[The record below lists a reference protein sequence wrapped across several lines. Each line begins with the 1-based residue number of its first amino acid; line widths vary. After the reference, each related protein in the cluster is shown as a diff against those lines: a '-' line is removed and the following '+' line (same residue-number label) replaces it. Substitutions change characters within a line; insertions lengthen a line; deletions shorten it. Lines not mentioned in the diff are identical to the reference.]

1 MLRLNLHV
9 KGEEKIEPT
18 EKLYADFI
26 VSAAVLCTNAKMG
39 DSALSWEN
47 AENHSYFRGIPGL
60 SGKVQGPDFELRVI
74 NWYGDNPMYYYESQ
88 QGTIYAQQS
97 ALLNS
102 SVTLDDTNDTKYTG
116 IETLDSEAA
125 VEFLTSVTTRLRSDE
140 FSPET
145 KGNRKSLSL

>member
-26 VSAAVLCTNAKMG
+26 VSAAVLCQKAKMG

-47 AENHSYFRGIPGL
+47 AENYSYFRGIPGL

-88 QGTIYAQQS
+88 QGTIYAQQI

-102 SVTLDDTNDTKYTG
+102 SVTLDDTKHTG
-116 IETLDSEAA
+116 IETLDSEEA

-140 FSPET
+140 FSPDT
-145 KGNRKSLSL
+145 KGNRKILSL